1 MRFLSFILCA
11 AAASEFPSAGGKATA
26 RPAPKAKPKPA
37 LMTVKTLIH
46 NLGEGDVTY
55 LLGATFQTTPE
66 RAAALGELVQVLP

>member
-1 MRFLSFILCA
+1 
-11 AAASEFPSAGGKATA
+11 
-26 RPAPKAKPKPA
+26 
-37 LMTVKTLIH
+37 MTVKTLIH